1 MKVKTKIS
9 DLTSAKGFIN
19 SEGKKYGNQFQ
30 EELITRSRAL
40 ARQMQADMSAAIDK
54 GPVPFTNSAVLFFYA
69 KTGTSV
75 SCTIMIKDIQAKYLY
90 DVIVK
95 PSFINKFVPT
105 SSAKMTKQGN
115 ISQLKSGLAKGK
127 YKAVVQN
134 GKKYLIDTTKKDTK
148 DKTKRIIGVRESK
161 KRKLVYDF
169 YNEAEQGAIAII
181 SGIQGHFKL
190 KRG

>member
-1 MKVKTKIS
+1 MILVG
-9 DLTSAKGFIN
+9 L
-19 SEGKKYGNQFQ
+19 
-30 EELITRSRAL
+30 
-40 ARQMQADMSAAIDK
+40 AIDQIAQS
-54 GPVPFTNSAVLFFYA
+54 GLSSLSVIYYSAQLF
-69 KTGTSV
+69 SV
-75 SCTIMIKDIQAKYLY
+75 TCTIMIKDIQAKYLY

-95 PSFINKFVPT
+95 SSYINKFVPT
-105 SSAKMTKQGN
+105 SAAKMTKLGN
-115 ISQLKSGLAKGK
+115 ISQLKSGLAQGK

-134 GKKYLIDTTKKDTK
+134 GKKYLIDITKKDTK
-148 DKTKRIIGVRESK
+148 YKTKRIIGVRESK

>member
-1 MKVKTKIS
+1 MKP
-9 DLTSAKGFIN
+9 
-19 SEGKKYGNQFQ
+19 
-30 EELITRSRAL
+30 ITRTLSR
-40 ARQMQADMSAAIDK
+40 QIQADMSAAIDK

-69 KTGTSV
+69 KIGTSV
-75 SCTIMIKDIQAKYLY
+75 TCTIMIKDIQAKYLY

-95 PSFINKFVPT
+95 SSYINKFVPT
-105 SSAKMTKQGN
+105 SAAKMTKLGN

-134 GKKYLIDTTKKDTK
+134 GKKYLIDITKKNTK
-148 DKTKRIIGVRESK
+148 YKTKRIIGVRESK
-161 KRKLVYDF
+161 KHKLVYDF
-169 YNEAEQGAIAII
+169 YNEAEQGGAIAII

>member
-1 MKVKTKIS
+1 MKP
-9 DLTSAKGFIN
+9 
-19 SEGKKYGNQFQ
+19 
-30 EELITRSRAL
+30 ITRTLSR
-40 ARQMQADMSAAIDK
+40 QIQADMSAAIDK

-69 KTGTSV
+69 KIGTSV
-75 SCTIMIKDIQAKYLY
+75 TCTIMIKDIQAKYLY

-95 PSFINKFVPT
+95 SSYINKFAPT
-105 SSAKMTKQGN
+105 SAAKMTKLGN

-134 GKKYLIDTTKKDTK
+134 GKKYLIDITKKDTK
-148 DKTKRIIGVRESK
+148 YKTKRIIGVRESK

>member
-9 DLTSAKGFIN
+9 GLTCAKGFLN

-30 EELITRSRAL
+30 DELISRSRTL
-40 ARQMQADMSAAIDK
+40 SRQIQADMSAAIDK

-69 KTGTSV
+69 KSGTSV
-75 SCTIMIKDIQAKYLY
+75 TCTIMIKDIQAKYLY

-95 PSFINKFVPT
+95 SSYINKFVPT
-105 SSAKMTKQGN
+105 SAAKMTKLGN

-127 YKAVVQN
+127 YKTVVQN
-134 GKKYLIDTTKKDTK
+134 GKKYLIDITKKDTK
-148 DKTKRIIGVRESK
+148 YKTKRIIGVRESK